1 MRKLLIAVTAGML
14 LLASALSVSA
24 ESAAKAKKGPGGPN
38 PSCTQAQTTSGSE
51 QEKEQPESK
60 TQDVENQQGTQEGQ
74 TRDIQGEHHDTGRAA
89 SSNDAKD
96 GEKEVK
102 DDSSAEADQPQQ
114 NAAPKSTKPGDSNL
128 QEDDQCGDQSA
139 ATAGGHDKPL
149 KKGHDTTPSGAA
161 DSNRNDD

>member
-24 ESAAKAKKGPGGPN
+24 ESAAKAKKGPGGPDPN
-38 PSCTQAQTTSGSE
+38 CTQAQTTSGPE

-60 TQDVENQQGTQEGQ
+60 TQEVENQQGTQEGQ
-74 TRDIQGEHHDTGRAA
+74 TGATDGEHHETGSAA

-96 GEKEVK
+96 GSKEAK
-102 DDSSAEADQPQQ
+102 DDSTAEVDQPEQ
-114 NAAPKSTKPGDSNL
+114 NAPKSTKPGDSNL
-128 QEDDQCGDQSA
+128 QEDDQCGDQSSGTSHGQA
-139 ATAGGHDKPL
+139 L
-149 KKGHDTTPSGAA
+149 KKGHDTTPSGAT